1 MCVALLTT
9 NVQLLISKNQQQI
22 LHGYIQ
28 IVQRGKIDTLSTY
41 MHNVRPV
48 LCEGRYC
55 IHMWKALAKLH
66 LFSLK
71 GEVFVLKTSSIPPL
85 FFKSVYAQPGK

>member
-1 MCVALLTT
+1 VFLKVYGLPNKLFELNMCVALLTT

-22 LHGYIQ
+22 L
-28 IVQRGKIDTLSTY
+28 
-41 MHNVRPV
+41 
-48 LCEGRYC
+48 LCEGRYF

-71 GEVFVLKTSSIPPL
+71 GEVFVLKTSSTPPL
-85 FFKSVYAQPGK
+85 FLKSVYAQPGK